1 MELENKTFTNKNGVI
16 LQIGTKDN
24 KGEFTFTEM
33 GSKGKATAEELKK
46 IIEEGNYTEK
56 EEE

>member
-24 KGEFTFTEM
+24 KGEFTFTE
-33 GSKGKATAEELKK
+33 L
-46 IIEEGNYTEK
+46 I
-56 EEE
+56 